1 MDPLLHDIE
10 PPEPL
15 DKTGEE
21 SLLDTEITS
30 ARKSDDEDEGARVPT
45 DDPTG

>member
-1 MDPLLHDIE
+1 MDPLLDDTE

-15 DKTGEE
+15 DKTGGE

-30 ARKSDDEDEGARVPT
+30 ERKSEDEDEGARVPT